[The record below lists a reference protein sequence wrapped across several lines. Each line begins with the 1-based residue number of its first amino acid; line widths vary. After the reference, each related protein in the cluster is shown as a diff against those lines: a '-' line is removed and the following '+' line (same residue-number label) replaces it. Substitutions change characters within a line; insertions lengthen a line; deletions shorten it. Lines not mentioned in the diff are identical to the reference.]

1 MSTLVSAP
9 FRALFSFLL
18 GIALFLALWETALFN
33 VSARQTAVGL
43 MTEVGVGL
51 INPALEHSAFG
62 TFGLSESG
70 FASLQA
76 LAAARPDDP
85 VAIPGLNVEVRGREI
100 TGKSFDDASRV
111 VYGKVAE
118 KFYDGGA
125 AAAFSVPSGLQ
136 QAVGLLSFI
145 PVLGGASANLNST

>member
-1 MSTLVSAP
+1 MSGLISGP
-9 FRALFSFLL
+9 FRAIFSFLL

-43 MTEVGVGL
+43 MTEAGVGL

-100 TGKSFDDASRV
+100 TGTTLAVSSMARSPRSSTMVARGRPSPCRPGCNRRLVCSRSFLSW
-111 VYGKVAE
+111 
-118 KFYDGGA
+118 A
-125 AAAFSVPSGLQ
+125 APQ
-136 QAVGLLSFI
+136 R
-145 PVLGGASANLNST
+145 T